1 MPDGKPLRLE
11 ILDTAGTDQ
20 FAAMR
25 DVYMRT
31 GDGFILAYSICSL
44 DTLNDLGALR
54 KQLIKIRGR
63 EVVPIVL
70 VGNKSDMEGLR
81 SVGRKE
87 VERIAEEWGVSFW
100 ETSAL
105 LGTNVE
111 VAFKSC
117 INIPTNPNDRRC
129 CNIQ

>member
-1 MPDGKPLRLE
+1 MPNGKPLRLE

-31 GDGFILAYSICSL
+31 GDGFLLVYSICSL

-63 EVVPIVL
+63 EVPIVL

-81 SVGRKE
+81 SVGRRE
-87 VERIAEEWGVSFW
+87 AERIAAEWGVTFW

-111 VAFKSC
+111 GAFKSC
-117 INIPTNPNDRRC
+117 INIPTDANDRRC
-129 CNIQ
+129 CCIQ